1 MLLIFLLWDGG
12 DVGVERLVVLLVL
25 LGATVGVMD
34 LWVGVGAAELVAL
47 TVLLGAEV
55 VDVVGKLVV
64 TDKGLVEVTG
74 AIAVLAA
81 VPDAVVEIVFA
92 ASNDESA
99 AISLEEA
106 ELAEDVMDNMGCV
119 VMPPAPALL
128 RVPAEEVNNASS
140 ICTSKPTNPIFPLTA
155 LALAPVPPVLII
167 EAPLRP
173 LPTMELVK
181 EVPTF
186 P

>member
-12 DVGVERLVVLLVL
+12 DVGVERLVVL

-55 VDVVGKLVV
+55 VDVVGKFVV

-81 VPDAVVEIVFA
+81 VPDAVVEIAFA
-92 ASNDESA
+92 
-99 AISLEEA
+99 L
-106 ELAEDVMDNMGCV
+106 
-119 VMPPAPALL
+119 
-128 RVPAEEVNNASS
+128 
-140 ICTSKPTNPIFPLTA
+140 
-155 LALAPVPPVLII
+155 
-167 EAPLRP
+167 
-173 LPTMELVK
+173 
-181 EVPTF
+181 
-186 P
+186 